1 LKRKINKRQIWL
13 CKKTVIIIITETKK
27 LIEPA
32 AAPLIQQMT
41 VSESYLDFQQVL
53 PSLHCP
59 LVPVNE

>member
-32 AAPLIQQMT
+32 APLIQQMT
-41 VSESYLDFQQVL
+41 VSESHIDFQQVL